1 MKKRKIKNYVFFGI
15 FLTLLVLIPLG
26 CEKESI
32 DENIDNSNT
41 LKTENHVSQVVAEE
55 VMVE

>member
-1 MKKRKIKNYVFFGI
+1 
-15 FLTLLVLIPLG
+15 VLIPLG